1 MLQCDIMREKMH
13 VASVISPVCRQF
25 MVLGL
30 IFQKGRLFFSLT
42 LASSSDAESEGAV
55 LQ

>member
-1 MLQCDIMREKMH
+1 MH
-13 VASVISPVCRQF
+13 VASVISSGCRQF

-30 IFQKGRLFFSLT
+30 TFQKGRLFFSLT
-42 LASSSDAESEGAV
+42 LASSLDAESEGAI

>member
-1 MLQCDIMREKMH
+1 MLQCDIVREKMH
-13 VASVISPVCRQF
+13 VASVISTGCNQSI
-25 MVLGL
+25 VLGL

-42 LASSSDAESEGAV
+42 LASSSDADSEGAI